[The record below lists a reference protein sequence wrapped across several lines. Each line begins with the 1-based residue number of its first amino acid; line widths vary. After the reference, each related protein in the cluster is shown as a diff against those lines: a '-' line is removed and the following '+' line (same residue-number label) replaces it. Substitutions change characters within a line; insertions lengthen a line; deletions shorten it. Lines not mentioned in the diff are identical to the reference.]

1 MHLSKI
7 SVNKLKWLFHS
18 QEFQRSKLETL
29 ARVVLWEYHR
39 LRDDTIDL
47 RFDDSRISA
56 RCHDG
61 IARMLYYFNGD
72 IEREIF
78 IFLDRYLRPGFT
90 VIDVGANIGIYTIF
104 AAKRVAPDGMVY
116 SFEPNPEVVERLEE
130 NVGTDNVRIVRC
142 ALGEAPG
149 AVRFYLSHDSAKGS
163 THSTGGDAKMIDVP
177 CLSLDGFNEETMQ
190 GRTIDYLKIDA
201 AGGDYQVLLG
211 ADRLF
216 STRKVRLVQVECL
229 YDKNEIREFLL
240 DHGYVVCR
248 LSPAGDLI
256 RFRHEEMRP
265 EPSDGPVNL
274 FAHPPQTFPPAE
286 SA

>member
-1 MHLSKI
+1 
-7 SVNKLKWLFHS
+7 
-18 QEFQRSKLETL
+18 
-29 ARVVLWEYHR
+29 
-39 LRDDTIDL
+39 
-47 RFDDSRISA
+47 
-56 RCHDG
+56 
-61 IARMLYYFNGD
+61 
-72 IEREIF
+72 
-78 IFLDRYLRPGFT
+78 
-90 VIDVGANIGIYTIF
+90 
-104 AAKRVAPDGMVY
+104 
-116 SFEPNPEVVERLEE
+116 
-130 NVGTDNVRIVRC
+130 
-142 ALGEAPG
+142 
-149 AVRFYLSHDSAKGS
+149 
-163 THSTGGDAKMIDVP
+163 MIDVP